1 MLSRA
6 VQIASRKS
14 SSPFTTS
21 SARFGLAGRAL
32 GQQQLRTYKQ
42 LSTGNDARKKMLAG
56 VEKLS
61 DAVKATMGPKGR
73 NVIIEQ
79 SWGSHKITKDGVT
92 VAKAIELQ
100 DKLENIG
107 AKVLQEV
114 ATKSNETAGDGT
126 TSATVL
132 AKSIANDVIKNCVAG
147 RNPIHI
153 RNGIMKAGEICENEL
168 KKVSKTVDNQD
179 FLQNVATVSANGDAV
194 LGDLIATAFTMSK
207 RNGAISVK
215 DGKTIKDSVEHVQGM
230 NFDKGWVSPYF
241 ATSKKGDKAEFKD
254 CYVLYSES
262 KISTIKQILPALEI
276 SHKNSKPLLI
286 IAEDV
291 DNEPNSML
299 ILNKIRAQL
308 QVCAVKA
315 PGFGDNKK
323 AMLEDMAI
331 ATGGKV
337 FGDSAGLNKIENV
350 TEQDLGVVSEVTVTK
365 DDFLMIGGRGSE
377 TSIDSRVQQLKSQI
391 EDSESTYDIEKLQER
406 VAKLSDG
413 AAIIYVGGNSE
424 MEVGE
429 KKDRITDAISATKA
443 AIEMGVVP
451 GGGVALLRCNN
462 LLNDIPQDLSADEA
476 IGFKIVQ
483 RSLSLPLQ
491 TLIENAGIDPEEIV
505 NRVQDAG
512 SSNPNMGYNV
522 ATGQIEDMFD
532 SGVIDPTKVV
542 ISSLQSALHV
552 ASLLGT
558 AEVVIHEVKEKDEK
572 QGGMGDV
579 GAAGGMMGY

>member
-1 MLSRA
+1 MFVRST
-6 VQIASRKS
+6 
-14 SSPFTTS
+14 TTS
-21 SARFGLAGRAL
+21 RHLAAACH
-32 GQQQLRTYKQ
+32 QQQQQRAGYKH
-42 LSTGNDARKKMLAG
+42 LASGNDARRKMLSG

-92 VAKAIELQ
+92 VAKAIELE

-114 ATKSNETAGDGT
+114 ASKSNDSAGDGT
-126 TSATVL
+126 TTATVL
-132 AKSIANDVIKNCVAG
+132 AKSIATDVIKNCSAG

-153 RNGIMKAGEICENEL
+153 RNGIMKAGEICEAEL
-168 KKVSKTVDNQD
+168 KKISKPVDNQD
-179 FLQNVATVSANGDAV
+179 FLKNVATVSANGDEN

-215 DGKTIKDSVEHVQGM
+215 DGKTLKDSVEHVQGM

-241 ATSKKGDKAEFKD
+241 ATSKKGDKCELKD
-254 CYVLYSES
+254 CFVLYSES

-276 SHKNSKPLLI
+276 AHKNSKPLMI
-286 IAEDV
+286 VAEDV
-291 DNEPNSML
+291 DNEPTSML

-315 PGFGDNKK
+315 PGFGDNRN

-337 FGDSAGLNKIENV
+337 FGDSASINEIEKV
-350 TEQDLGVVSEVTVTK
+350 TEADLGVVSEVTVTK
-365 DDFLMIGGRGSE
+365 DNFLMIGGRGSE
-377 TSIDSRVQQLKSQI
+377 TAIDARVQQLKSQI
-391 EDSESTYDIEKLQER
+391 DASDSSYDVEKFQER

-451 GGGVALLRCNN
+451 GGGVALLRCHS
-462 LLNDIPQDLSADEA
+462 LLNDIPQDVNADQA

-483 RSLSLPLQ
+483 RALSLPMQ
-491 TLIENAGIDPEEIV
+491 TLIENAGIDSEEII
-505 NRVQDAG
+505 NRVQESA
-512 SSNPNMGYNV
+512 STSPSMGYNV
-522 ATGQIEDMFD
+522 ASGQIEDMYE
-532 SGVIDPTKVV
+532 SGLIDPTKVV
-542 ISSLQSALHV
+542 ISSLQSALNV

-558 AEVVIHEVKEKDEK
+558 AEVVIHDVKDKDDSK
-572 QGGMGDV
+572 GGMDAAG
-579 GAAGGMMGY
+579 AGGMMGGY

>member
-1 MLSRA
+1 MFVRST
-6 VQIASRKS
+6 
-14 SSPFTTS
+14 TTS
-21 SARFGLAGRAL
+21 RHLAAACH
-32 GQQQLRTYKQ
+32 QQQQQRAGYKH
-42 LSTGNDARKKMLAG
+42 LASGNDARRKMLSG

-92 VAKAIELQ
+92 VAKAIELE

-114 ATKSNETAGDGT
+114 ASKSNDSAGDGT
-126 TSATVL
+126 TTATVL
-132 AKSIANDVIKNCVAG
+132 AKSIATDVIKNCSAG

-153 RNGIMKAGEICENEL
+153 RNGIMKAGEICEAEL
-168 KKVSKTVDNQD
+168 KKISKPVDNQD
-179 FLQNVATVSANGDAV
+179 FLKNVATVSANGDEN

-215 DGKTIKDSVEHVQGM
+215 DGKTLKDSVEHVQGM

-241 ATSKKGDKAEFKD
+241 ATSKKGDKCELKD
-254 CYVLYSES
+254 CFVLYSES

-276 SHKNSKPLLI
+276 AHKNSKPLMI
-286 IAEDV
+286 VAEDV
-291 DNEPNSML
+291 DNEPTSML

-315 PGFGDNKK
+315 PGFGDNRR

-337 FGDSAGLNKIENV
+337 FGDSASINEIEKV
-350 TEQDLGVVSEVTVTK
+350 TEADLGVVSEVTVTK
-365 DDFLMIGGRGSE
+365 DNFLMIGGRGSE
-377 TSIDSRVQQLKSQI
+377 TAIDARVQQLKSQI
-391 EDSESTYDIEKLQER
+391 DASDSSYDVEKFQER

-451 GGGVALLRCNN
+451 GGGVALLRCHS
-462 LLNDIPQDLSADEA
+462 LLNDIPQDVNADQA

-483 RSLSLPLQ
+483 RALSLPMQ
-491 TLIENAGIDPEEIV
+491 TLIENAGIDSEEII
-505 NRVQDAG
+505 NRVQESA
-512 SSNPNMGYNV
+512 STSPSMGYNV
-522 ATGQIEDMFD
+522 ASGQIEDMYE
-532 SGVIDPTKVV
+532 SGLIDPTKVV
-542 ISSLQSALHV
+542 ISSLQSALNV

-558 AEVVIHEVKEKDEK
+558 AEVVIHDVKDKDDSK
-572 QGGMGDV
+572 GGMDAAG
-579 GAAGGMMGY
+579 AGGMMGGY